1 MTELPLPDSLDLE
14 RKKVLMRVDLNV
26 SLDKEGAISD
36 ETRIRGM
43 MPTVRKV
50 LERNGSLILMS
61 HFGRPKGSGDPECS
75 LQRIVGELSELL
87 GVNVHFVDDCIGE
100 KVEQAVRDLEPG
112 SVLLL
117 ENLRYYEEEKKGDR
131 EFARKLAALGDVYI
145 NDAFGVVHRPHA
157 SVAVVPDFFDP
168 GQRSFGY
175 LMRAELA
182 HIDKALFEPE
192 RPFAAVIGGAKV
204 SDKIGTILSLLER
217 VDHLLIGGAMA
228 YTFIRAEGGRTG
240 DSKVE
245 EDKFELAEQIFHK
258 AEENGNRLHL
268 PSDTIIADEFSNE
281 ANIDKC
287 PIDDIPKGWM
297 GMDIGPDT
305 IEAHRQLLLDSSTII
320 WNGPMGVF
328 EMENFQKGT
337 LAIADAT
344 AEATDAGAFSL
355 VGGGDSLSAINRF
368 GLRDRIGFVSTGGG
382 AMLGYIEGKELP
394 GIQAIAAQPSF
405 ASGSEGSES
414 RPTPRS

>member
-1 MTELPLPDSLDLE
+1 
-14 RKKVLMRVDLNV
+14 
-26 SLDKEGAISD
+26 
-36 ETRIRGM
+36 M

-50 LERNGSLILMS
+50 LARNGSIILMS
-61 HFGRPKGSGDPECS
+61 HFGRPERKGDPENS
-75 LQRIVGELSELL
+75 LGRIVQELSELL
-87 GVNVHFVDDCIGE
+87 GVRVDFVDDCIGPDVE
-100 KVEQAVRDLEPG
+100 KAVEGMAPG

-117 ENLRYYEEEKKGDR
+117 ENLRYYEEEKNGDQR
-131 EFARKLAALGDVYI
+131 FARKLASLGDVYI

-157 SVAVVPDFFDP
+157 SVAMVPEFFDP
-168 GQRSFGY
+168 EQRAFGY

-182 HIDKALFEPE
+182 HIDKALLEPE
-192 RPFAAVIGGAKV
+192 KPFAAVIGGAKV
-204 SDKIGTILSLLER
+204 SGKIGTILSLLER

-228 YTFIRAEGGRTG
+228 YTFIRAQGGRTG

-245 EDKFELAEQIFHK
+245 EDKFGLAEQIFQK

-268 PSDTIIADEFSNE
+268 PSDTVIADELSNG
-281 ANIDKC
+281 ANIDVC

-297 GMDIGPDT
+297 GMDIGPET
-305 IEAHRQLLLDSSTII
+305 IDAHRKLLLNASTII

-337 LAIADAT
+337 LSVANAI
-344 AEATDAGAFSL
+344 AEATDVGAFSL

-382 AMLGYIEGKELP
+382 AMLEYIEGKELP
-394 GIQAIAAQPSF
+394 GLKVMADQPSI
-405 ASGSEGSES
+405 ASRTDDGSSPS
-414 RPTPRS
+414 S